1 MGRTSLPRLIILAGI
16 LWVMVV
22 GCVDQS
28 QIATSSIPSPAL
40 PSDTVPPDQV
50 NTTVP
55 PGPSAIETTPE
66 ILLEATREDFPEE
79 SIIGVLAADGRFET
93 FLSLLEEYSPL
104 QLRLIASPTFN
115 HSLLA
120 PTDDAF
126 AALDPESLHEMLDDE
141 TETRDL
147 FHRHVIN
154 GSPKTAEDLMAD
166 VRSSDG
172 FVSVIANAGLLRF
185 SIVDDSVLHVVL
197 CEVSGSECRPLPGM
211 AAVAIVESDIEAS
224 NGLIHVIDGVLTP
237 PEK

>member
-1 MGRTSLPRLIILAGI
+1 
-16 LWVMVV
+16 MVA

-28 QIATSSIPSPAL
+28 QITTSSIPSPAP
-40 PSDTVPPDQV
+40 PSDTKPPDRD
-50 NTTVP
+50 TTTIS
-55 PGPSAIETTPE
+55 PGPSDIEATPE
-66 ILLEATREDFPEE
+66 GLLEATREDFPEE

-120 PTDDAF
+120 PTDGAF
-126 AALDPESLHEMLDDE
+126 AALDPERLQEMLGDE
-141 TETRDL
+141 TQTRDL

-154 GSPKTAEDLMAD
+154 GSAKTAEDLMVD

-172 FVSVIANAGLLRF
+172 FVSVIANAGFLRF
-185 SIVDDSVLHVVL
+185 SIVDDSGLHVVL

-211 AAVAIVESDIEAS
+211 AEVAIVESDIEAS

-237 PEK
+237 PEN